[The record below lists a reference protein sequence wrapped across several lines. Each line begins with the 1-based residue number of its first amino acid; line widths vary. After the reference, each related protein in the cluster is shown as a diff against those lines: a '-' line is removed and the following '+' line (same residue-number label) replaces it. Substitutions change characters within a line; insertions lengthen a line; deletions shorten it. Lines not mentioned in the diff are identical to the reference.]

1 MSRKTLISALVLT
14 LALPA
19 LAAAEPAVYKV
30 DPDHSAI
37 SFSVRHFVSNVPGR
51 FRDFDGTIKYDKQA
65 PANSSVEFTVQS
77 ASIDTD
83 NDDRDT
89 HLKSPDFFDAQKFPT
104 LSFASTSVKAQ
115 DADTL
120 EVTGDL
126 TIHGVTKRVTI
137 PVEVLGTMATPR
149 GEKAGFETSF
159 TVNRKEYGVIWNRVL
174 DAGGTVLGE
183 DVKVNIA
190 IEADRQQPAAAKS
203 GR

>member
-1 MSRKTLISALVLT
+1 MSRKILKAFLALA

-19 LAAAEPAVYKV
+19 LAFAEPVVYKV
-30 DPDHSAI
+30 DPDHSAV

-65 PANSSVEFTVQS
+65 PANSSVEFTVQA

-89 HLKSPDFFDAQKFPT
+89 HLKSADFFDAEKFPT
-104 LSFASTSVKAQ
+104 LSFASSGVQAK

-137 PVEVLGTMATPR
+137 PVEILGTMAGPR

-183 DVKVNIA
+183 DVKINIA
-190 IEADRQQPAAAKS
+190 IEADSQQAAAAKS
-203 GR
+203 GG